1 MGEIIMIAT
10 MLLLLIFPA
19 LGIWI
24 VYCTIVG
31 LSEKHD
37 NQQNNQSSYHID
49 SRAKEEERRINKWG
63 LDDDWRWGR
72 L

>member
-1 MGEIIMIAT
+1 MIAT

-19 LGIWI
+19 IGIWI

-31 LSEKHD
+31 LLGKHD
-37 NQQNNQSSYHID
+37 NQQNNQPYYHID
-49 SRAKEEERRINKWG
+49 SRAKEEERRIHEWG

>member
-1 MGEIIMIAT
+1 MIAT

-19 LGIWI
+19 IGIWI
-24 VYCTIVG
+24 VYCIIVG
-31 LSEKHD
+31 LLGKHD

-49 SRAKEEERRINKWG
+49 SRAKEEERRINEWG

>member
-1 MGEIIMIAT
+1 MSNVKVAAIQMS
-10 MLLLLIFPA
+10 
-19 LGIWI
+19 
-24 VYCTIVG
+24 CD
-31 LSEKHD
+31 D

-49 SRAKEEERRINKWG
+49 SRTKEEERRINEWG

>member
-1 MGEIIMIAT
+1 MFALMLIM
-10 MLLLLIFPA
+10 LIFPA
-19 LGIWI
+19 IGIWI

-31 LSEKHD
+31 LFEKHD

-49 SRAKEEERRINKWG
+49 SRTKEEERRINEWG
-63 LDDDWRWGR
+63 YDDERWGK

>member
-19 LGIWI
+19 MGIWI

-31 LSEKHD
+31 LFGKHD
-37 NQQNNQSSYHID
+37 NQQNNQSYHID
-49 SRAKEEERRINKWG
+49 SRAKDEERRINEWG
-63 LDDDWRWGR
+63 LDDDWRWR
-72 L
+72 KL